1 MIHALIIILL
11 SFLIN
16 SLPAQT
22 PAITVVCVVDQ
33 LSEHV
38 LSRHRH
44 LLTGGIRR
52 LLDEGTYFSHAYH
65 PHSQPETATGHAMI
79 ATGTYA
85 HKHGLV
91 ANEWYLPN
99 GKKINACDELDLEY
113 GHVFALTDKT
123 GKSARSLMAPTL
135 ADSCRKSPYKHNVIA
150 VSLKSRAAIPLA
162 GHFGLPIWFDT
173 KGGIFTSSTAFCS
186 MLPPWVT
193 AMNQYLA
200 KTLHT
205 QEKSSWTPQ
214 FSDGSEKYQYVDPN
228 TYTFAGN
235 AFSLIREPQP
245 FTKPDGSRY
254 YHLFEQMPDS
264 SLAIMRLGL
273 LAAHTHKRM
282 YRKKPLLLYIS
293 LSNFDYAGHYYGPYS
308 KEVIDILFAI
318 DHQLE
323 HFMNSI
329 EKMYGAKN
337 CLWALTADH
346 GVTQIPELLHHEGN
360 PKSQRLD
367 ANQILKDLNHV
378 IYKLFDVKN
387 IFKATL
393 PPHFYLDQDKWST
406 FGDTTK
412 DEIIFTTKSHLQSI
426 KGIKH
431 AWHQRDLISPAFAMQ
446 YPPQDRAHWFAAQY
460 MAGRSGDFV
469 VQVEPFSQ
477 ISIYPKG
484 TSHDTP
490 YDQDIR
496 VPLIFAGRHIGHN
509 EFDHQVSMR
518 HFSSTLAKLLDVPV
532 PAEAPAESLLEE
544 AMHQKYPLK
553 LTNPMGHV
561 KMSS

>member
-1 MIHALIIILL
+1 
-11 SFLIN
+11 
-16 SLPAQT
+16 
-22 PAITVVCVVDQ
+22 
-33 LSEHV
+33 
-38 LSRHRH
+38 
-44 LLTGGIRR
+44 
-52 LLDEGTYFSHAYH
+52 
-65 PHSQPETATGHAMI
+65 
-79 ATGTYA
+79 
-85 HKHGLV
+85 
-91 ANEWYLPN
+91 
-99 GKKINACDELDLEY
+99 
-113 GHVFALTDKT
+113 
-123 GKSARSLMAPTL
+123 
-135 ADSCRKSPYKHNVIA
+135 
-150 VSLKSRAAIPLA
+150 
-162 GHFGLPIWFDT
+162 
-173 KGGIFTSSTAFCS
+173 
-186 MLPPWVT
+186 
-193 AMNQYLA
+193 
-200 KTLHT
+200 
-205 QEKSSWTPQ
+205 
-214 FSDGSEKYQYVDPN
+214 
-228 TYTFAGN
+228 
-235 AFSLIREPQP
+235 
-245 FTKPDGSRY
+245 
-254 YHLFEQMPDS
+254 
-264 SLAIMRLGL
+264 
-273 LAAHTHKRM
+273 
-282 YRKKPLLLYIS
+282 
-293 LSNFDYAGHYYGPYS
+293 
-308 KEVIDILFAI
+308 
-318 DHQLE
+318 
-323 HFMNSI
+323 MNSI

-406 FGDTTK
+406 LGDTTK

-477 ISIYPKG
+477 ISVYPKG